1 MHLNG
6 SLHAR
11 ENNFDFLRFFAASLV
26 LLVHSYPLTGR
37 RPEEPI
43 ELLTGYENGGSFAV
57 SIFFV
62 ISGYLITSSWLNSS
76 SPTSFLI
83 KRALR
88 ILPALALAVLLSVF
102 IIGPLV
108 TTESP
113 GDYFASSTTWAY
125 LLNIFLATH
134 YDLPGVFD
142 QNIYPDVVNGSLWTL
157 PLEVMMYLGVLAM
170 GLTGILN
177 RRLIALPIAFF
188 AVGHFWLVGWLG
200 ITSFLVQNI
209 FQLGLFY
216 YAGSAIYLYRD
227 SIPWRG
233 WIAGML
239 VLALVLT
246 FHRPIGP
253 VVYAVA
259 LPYLVIYLAYA
270 PLPWL
275 ARFGKYGDFSYGM
288 YIYAFPFQQLTV
300 YLLGHEIGILWLTLI
315 SFVPTLVLAAL
326 SWHLIEA
333 PAMKLK
339 RLFARPAP
347 AGTAPEIVK

>member
-1 MHLNG
+1 M
-6 SLHAR
+6 
-11 ENNFDFLRFFAASLV
+11 
-26 LLVHSYPLTGR
+26 
-37 RPEEPI
+37 
-43 ELLTGYENGGSFAV
+43 
-57 SIFFV
+57 
-62 ISGYLITSSWLNSS
+62 
-76 SPTSFLI
+76 
-83 KRALR
+83 
-88 ILPALALAVLLSVF
+88 
-102 IIGPLV
+102 
-108 TTESP
+108 
-113 GDYFASSTTWAY
+113 
-125 LLNIFLATH
+125 
-134 YDLPGVFD
+134 
-142 QNIYPDVVNGSLWTL
+142 
-157 PLEVMMYLGVLAM
+157 LAM

-300 YLLGHEIGILWLTLI
+300 YLLGHEIGIFWLTLI